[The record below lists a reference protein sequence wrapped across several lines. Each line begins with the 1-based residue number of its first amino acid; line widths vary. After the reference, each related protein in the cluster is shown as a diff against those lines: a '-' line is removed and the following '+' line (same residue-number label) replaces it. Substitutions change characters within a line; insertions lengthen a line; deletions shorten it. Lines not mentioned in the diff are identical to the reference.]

1 MTGRAAADAEN
12 RLPDIQHN
20 TSYTILS
27 WCLPLFNFRKLLNN
41 LNLTEYFVPVYCWIS
56 ASFCTLLE
64 MGNSLGCVK
73 QPREAGPGDAPPLS
87 PKRKLRFRRK
97 RKVKKVQ
104 KGDEAESEK
113 KDDFGQVSLMEE
125 ALVSTIDDA
134 SNKLRF
140 SKTVTE
146 TPTQVVLVPG
156 VPPILGSTG
165 TLRGSR
171 VAILSPAPSPAWIGA
186 FHQGLDEKLTKPSQ
200 TKANLGSMTPEGGR
214 VCRVQGRVQG
224 MLERPCILR
233 AKSRELEPEDQGK
246 DGPCEFSVDHPSDM
260 DHKGIVHIRE
270 VDGRLCVVR
279 TVYPRDYG
287 SPSWHKGVEVHS
299 EPPVASPVIGGIQKI
314 QVLEGIRQLTTDTG
328 ITNPTIAV
336 GQPDKGCL
344 LESHTLSTEGTGPF
358 QDPQSSGYASDV
370 PVTSPDIAGTAQ
382 TDWGSSSEVLST
394 SILESP
400 ISPPEKP
407 SQPPSQVRHTC

>member
-1 MTGRAAADAEN
+1 MFLVTVVS
-12 RLPDIQHN
+12 P
-20 TSYTILS
+20 
-27 WCLPLFNFRKLLNN
+27 
-41 LNLTEYFVPVYCWIS
+41 
-56 ASFCTLLE
+56 FCSLLE

-73 QPREAGPGDAPPLS
+73 QPREAGQGAAPPMS

-97 RKVKKVQ
+97 RKGKKAQRGV
-104 KGDEAESEK
+104 EAEVEK
-113 KDDFGQVSLMEE
+113 KDDIGKVSLTGE
-125 ALVSTIDDA
+125 ALISTTDDA
-134 SNKLRF
+134 SNKLA
-140 SKTVTE
+140 STKTVTE

-156 VPPILGSTG
+156 VAPILGSTG

-171 VAILSPAPSPAWIGA
+171 VAILSPAPSPAWMGA
-186 FHQGLDEKLTKPSQ
+186 LRQGSAEKLPESSQ
-200 TKANLGSMTPEGGR
+200 TKANLGSMTPGGGR

-224 MLERPCILR
+224 VLERPCILS
-233 AKSRELEPEDQGK
+233 AKSGELEPEDK
-246 DGPCEFSVDHPSDM
+246 DKDRPCKLLADDASEM

-287 SPSWHKGVEVHS
+287 SPLCHDGGREVHS
-299 EPPVASPVIGGIQKI
+299 EPPAASPVIGGIQKV
-314 QVLEGIRQLTTDTG
+314 QVQGGTRHLSDDTG

-336 GQPDKGCL
+336 GQPEKGFL
-344 LESHTLSTEGTGPF
+344 LESHTQGSEGTGPL

-394 SILESP
+394 SVLESP

>member
-1 MTGRAAADAEN
+1 
-12 RLPDIQHN
+12 
-20 TSYTILS
+20 
-27 WCLPLFNFRKLLNN
+27 
-41 LNLTEYFVPVYCWIS
+41 
-56 ASFCTLLE
+56 

-97 RKVKKVQ
+97 RKVKKGQ

-113 KDDFGQVSLMEE
+113 KDDFGKISFTGE
-125 ALVSTIDDA
+125 AIVDDA
-134 SNKLRF
+134 SNKL
-140 SKTVTE
+140 VTE

-171 VAILSPAPSPAWIGA
+171 VAILSPAPSPAWMGA
-186 FHQGLDEKLTKPSQ
+186 FHQGSDEKLIKPSQ
-200 TKANLGSMTPEGGR
+200 TKSNLGSLTPGGGR

-224 MLERPCILR
+224 MLERPCILS
-233 AKSRELEPEDQGK
+233 AKSGEIEQEEQDK
-246 DGPCEFSVDHPSDM
+246 DGPCELLVDDVSDM
-260 DHKGIVHIRE
+260 DRKGIVHIRE

-287 SPSWHKGVEVHS
+287 SPLWHKGGVEVHS
-299 EPPVASPVIGGIQKI
+299 EPPVASPVIGGIQKV
-314 QVLEGIRQLTTDTG
+314 QVLGVRQPSTDNG
-328 ITNPTIAV
+328 ITNPTIAD

-344 LESHTLSTEGTGPF
+344 LKSHTQGAEGTGPL

-370 PVTSPDIAGTAQ
+370 PITSPDIAGTAQ
-382 TDWGSSSEVLST
+382 TDWGSSSEVLNT

-407 SQPPSQVRHTC
+407 SQPPSQVRQTCGS